1 MGKWGVM
8 ENDLA
13 RAQHYRHLA
22 DAMRR
27 SARDEAAGTRQ
38 RELLDLAS
46 QYEKLADKLIARR
59 GETG

>member
-1 MGKWGVM
+1 V

-27 SARDEAAGTRQ
+27 SARDEKAAKRQ
-38 RELLDLAS
+38 KELLDLAL
-46 QYEKLADKLIARR
+46 QYERLADKLIAKRAPDEASPRR
-59 GETG
+59 G